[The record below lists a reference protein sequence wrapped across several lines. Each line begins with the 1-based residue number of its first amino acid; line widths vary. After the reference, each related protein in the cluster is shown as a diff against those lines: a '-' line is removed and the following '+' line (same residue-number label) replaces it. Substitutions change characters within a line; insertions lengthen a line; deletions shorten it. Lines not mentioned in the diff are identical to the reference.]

1 MKTIAYITKIDLTSI
16 ALIQIGFLWDLVLFF
31 SCVGVIYFVMVFL
44 LKHKLTRKERNTIVL
59 KKDIA
64 PLVSTLLFHKK
75 KATRKQNEE
84 FVNAKVHLQELLKNP
99 EHRRRV
105 SEILMDIQTDVSGD
119 TRQRLI
125 KIYQDFGLH
134 HDAIRRLKSWRWE
147 IVCRGINELTQM
159 QVTDAYTYIR
169 KFVNDKRSIVRK
181 QAQLATVALKPEG
194 INYFL
199 DTAKY
204 KISEW
209 QQLKLLETL
218 HDLPDYTP
226 PHFRLWLTSNNKDVV
241 LFAVRLI
248 KSFKQDDALDS
259 LMKLVKHRDDKI
271 KVEAIDCMRAFD
283 FRKAVPL
290 FKAIFW
296 NCRSEVKLALL
307 TAMGEMGSTEEIPF
321 LKEVEKRAAD
331 FMIKSKAIG
340 TINALVPESI
350 LPSDEINESLDDP
363 KAMPVIGEI
372 EERSVSPVNELD
384 PRHQEYQE
392 TLESPEFQKFDEAQ
406 REDELVYDMILDKNL
421 QDIPVEAEEIGQEDE
436 YFIVGVD
443 DTVEI
448 EENDSK
454 FNQALTKTAEQIK
467 VEYKLLDTRPDY
479 QNVDEFV
486 VTSDFVEEK
495 EFEEELLHFAAISEI
510 TDHANYE
517 YEDDEEEEELP
528 EEELHA
534 IYVIYDEVSDVP
546 DTSDLLQPFFEIEWP
561 VESNEKV
568 GYDLGSGPLNFELE
582 LYPEAFEKKVRSR
595 DTIWDNDIHS
605 NEKEV
610 SYSSA
615 FEQLFYASD
624 LDGKLLLLDDILRLG
639 DERDIIFLRKL
650 RDDKSAAIR
659 QCAERI
665 IKLLTKR
672 LYPQEDPETFE
683 IPVYEANPDLEP
695 EFEIDQEEK
704 KVHGKIEEGE
714 KGGKPKRK
722 PGEKSLFNDT
732 MRRIQKS
739 MKKSDG

>member
-1 MKTIAYITKIDLTSI
+1 MNTIAYITKINLTST
-16 ALIQIGFLWDLVLFF
+16 ALIQTGFLWDLVLFF
-31 SCVGVIYFVMVFL
+31 SCVGGIYFILVFL

-99 EHRRRV
+99 EHRKRV
-105 SEILMDIQTDVSGD
+105 SEILMDIQTDLSGD

-169 KFVNDKRSIVRK
+169 RFVNDKRSIVRK

-209 QQLKLLETL
+209 QQLKLMETL
-218 HDLPDYTP
+218 HDLPEFTP
-226 PHFRLWLTSNNKDVV
+226 PQFRLWLTSNNKDVV

-296 NCRSEVKLALL
+296 NCRSDVKLALL
-307 TAMGEMGSTEEIPF
+307 TAMGEMGTKEEIPF
-321 LKEVEKRAAD
+321 LKEVEKRASD
-331 FMIKSKAIG
+331 YMIKSKAIG
-340 TINALVPESI
+340 TINALAPESI

-363 KAMPVIGEI
+363 KSMPVIGET
-372 EERSVSPVNELD
+372 EEGKVTPAVNQD
-384 PRHQEYQE
+384 PHHQEFQDS
-392 TLESPEFQKFDEAQ
+392 LQSPEFQKYDEASL
-406 REDELVYDMILDKNL
+406 EDEFVYDMMVSKDL
-421 QDIPVEAEEIGQEDE
+421 QDLPVVADELHSEDE

-448 EENDSK
+448 DEADSNY
-454 FNQALTKTAEQIK
+454 NQVLTKTAEQIK

-479 QNVDEFV
+479 QNVDDFV
-486 VTSDFVEEK
+486 VTNDFVQEK

-528 EEELHA
+528 VEELHA
-534 IYVIYDEVSDVP
+534 IYVVYDEVSDAP
-546 DTSDLLQPFFEIEWP
+546 DTSDLLEPFFEIEWP
-561 VESNEKV
+561 VDSNEKV
-568 GYDLGSGPLNFELE
+568 GYDLGTGPLNFELE
-582 LYPEAFEKKVRSR
+582 LYPEAFEKKIRSR
-595 DTIWDNDIHS
+595 DMIWDKNIHS
-605 NEKEV
+605 KEKEV

-659 QCAERI
+659 QCADRI

-672 LYPQEDPETFE
+672 LYPAEDPETFE
-683 IPVYEANPDLEP
+683 IPVYEANPDLMP
-695 EFEIDQEEK
+695 EFEIDQEED
-704 KVHGKIEEGE
+704 KVHGKKEEGE
-714 KGGKPKRK
+714 KGGKPRRK
-722 PGEKSLFNDT
+722 PEERSLFNDT